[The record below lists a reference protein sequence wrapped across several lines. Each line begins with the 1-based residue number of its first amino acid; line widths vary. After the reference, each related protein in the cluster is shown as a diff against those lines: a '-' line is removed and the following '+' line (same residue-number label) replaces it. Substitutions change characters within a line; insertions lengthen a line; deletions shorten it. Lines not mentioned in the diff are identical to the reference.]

1 MPCDTPKRGGASL
14 GLLEGSDETVDTRF
28 TFMEFPKSVRLHFV
42 DHFSAF
48 VYLFLVRK
56 VDFKIKAIYVI

>member
-1 MPCDTPKRGGASL
+1 MPCDTPKRGDASL

-28 TFMEFPKSVRLHFV
+28 TFMEFPESVSLHFV

-48 VYLFLVRK
+48 TYLFLVRK
-56 VDFKIKAIYVI
+56 ANFKIQVVYVI